1 MANELKITDVVD
13 QKAITQLQNLKK
25 EIDESYNSYKNFIEL
40 LAKGMQDKPA
50 SFQDLSNKSAN
61 YNKVLN
67 ELITTQNKLADLQ
80 KEHETLLQR
89 IAQQTK
95 ENVAQILAEA
105 RANDLNAAAELKA
118 QKAKTEELKQQ
129 KLINQERKKTKY
141 TIEEGIAA
149 LNMEVKTMK
158 DAEEQN
164 KILRSARKQLDLT
177 TEEGR
182 KTVERFNS
190 VIDRNTK
197 FLKTNSDQLVQAKM
211 NVGRYKQ
218 DIQSAASEILKGN
231 ISLKNLGNLAKSTGG
246 LLRSSMGAGLSEVR
260 VGVGSMIKGMVGAQA
275 VIAGIQKMIGLF
287 KSGVNSIIDFEAAN
301 SKLAAILGTTSKN
314 IKELTADAQRLG
326 AATKYTASEA
336 TNLQI
341 ELAKLGFTRKEIL
354 QSTEGILKFAQ
365 ATGADLPESAALA
378 GAALRMFDADTKET
392 DRYVSAM
399 AVSTTKSA
407 LSFSYLATALPI
419 VGPVAKAFN
428 FTIED
433 TLALVGK
440 LADAGFDASSA
451 ATATRNIFL
460 NLSDSGGKLAKAL
473 GKPVRTLPE
482 LIDGLK
488 SLKEKGVDLNTTL
501 ELTDK
506 RSVAAFNAFLT
517 AADKIL
523 PLREQITGVESELDD
538 MAKTMGD
545 NVQGAIAGLSSAW
558 EALALS
564 FSNSK
569 GWMKEVV
576 DWLANRVREIAD
588 SIKDIDDRLSGI
600 SNTSVKQGEDTYDT
614 HLLELKVTYN
624 KRMKELMDAGDTQEQ
639 ASLKAMKEISSQ
651 KVEISETELK
661 QLENLRSKTLEQGRK
676 YEKESEF
683 SWKKF
688 LGLGDNGL
696 RNTKDIDDAMN
707 KMIEFQN
714 QYQIFQYNISKK
726 EARNSAIDDFL
737 KGLQESTEKATNNT
751 KELTDKEKRELE
763 KAAREKQKIKETYQE
778 SELALMDEGLEKE
791 LAKIRLNYTKR
802 IAAVKGNTQEEIKTR
817 ENLAVAMEDELSE
830 KIYTYNQNKEKVN
843 LQNRL
848 EALSTNSKEELDQRL
863 SIQLQVNEILRDAE
877 VKAAKKSG
885 EDVEAVNKKYDK
897 KASDIA
903 VKNALERIGLIEK
916 NTKKETNIVQNS
928 AEDQLRALELQY
940 RKGEINEKEY
950 RQKTYEITRDSIK
963 AQLQLLEAQ
972 LKAELAALDPAD
984 TKSDALKEKIEKV
997 KAEIKKLNNEI
1008 EDLAYD
1014 KEKSDR
1020 QDWADRFID
1029 AMSNM
1034 RDKTEEYLGE
1044 TASLFSSFYNVI
1056 GILTEQF
1063 AKTGD
1068 FSLSKWWEDLDPTE
1082 RASVILQAYGELF
1095 NGITSIVTSAFDAR
1109 IEQIEEEKEKNE
1121 EAGEEEKER
1130 IESLV
1135 ESGVITKE
1143 EGEAKKRAADQATAD
1158 KNKELEKQKAE
1169 LEQKQAKWQ
1178 KANSIVQTTIAT
1190 SLAIMQAFAQAGP
1203 IAGPILAAVIAAMGA
1218 AQVAIIASQPIP
1230 KYAKG
1235 TKDHPGGLAIVGDGG
1250 RQEVIETDN
1259 GAYITPSVPTLVDI
1273 PKRARVIPN
1282 LVDYRKMSLH
1292 SDALMLDRQRRS
1304 NDGDPVIVNVNNDY
1318 RRLERNTEAT
1328 NEGIAKLN
1336 RTFRKMAKA
1345 SEYHRLANR
1354 I

>member
-25 EIDESYNSYKNFIEL
+25 EIDESYTSYKNFIEL
-40 LAKGMQDKPA
+40 LAKGMQNKPA

-80 KEHETLLQR
+80 KEHETLLKR
-89 IAQQTK
+89 ITQQTK

-105 RANDLNAAAELKA
+105 RANEINAAAELKL
-118 QKAKTEELKQQ
+118 QKAKTEEEKRQ

-177 TEEGR
+177 TEDGR

-190 VIDRNTK
+190 VIDRNTT
-197 FLKTNSDQLVQAKM
+197 FLKKNSDQLVQAKM

-231 ISLKNLGNLAKSTGG
+231 ISLKNMGNLAKSTGG
-246 LLRSSMGAGLSEVR
+246 LLKSSMGVGLTEVR

-275 VIAGIQKMIGLF
+275 VISGFQKLIGLF
-287 KSGVNSIIDFEAAN
+287 KSGVQSIVDFEAAN
-301 SKLAAILGTTSKN
+301 SKLAAILGTTSNN
-314 IKELTADAQRLG
+314 IKDMTADARRLG
-326 AATKYTASEA
+326 AATKYTAAEA

-341 ELAKLGFTRKEIL
+341 ELAKLGFSRKEIL

-365 ATGADLPESAALA
+365 ATGADLPEAAALA
-378 GAALRMFDADTKET
+378 GAALRMFDAET
-392 DRYVSAM
+392 RETERYVSAM
-399 AVSTTKSA
+399 AVATTKSA
-407 LSFSYLATALPI
+407 LSFSYLQTAMPI

-428 FTIED
+428 FQIED
-433 TLALVGK
+433 TLALLGK
-440 LADAGFDASSA
+440 LADAGFDASMS
-451 ATATRNIFL
+451 ATATRNILL
-460 NLSDSGGKLAKAL
+460 NLADGSGKLAKAL
-473 GKPVRTLPE
+473 GGPVNTLPE
-482 LIDGLK
+482 LVAGLK
-488 SLKEKGVDLNTTL
+488 KLKEQGVDLNTTL

-517 AADKIL
+517 AADKIV
-523 PLREQITGVESELDD
+523 PLREQITGVTGELND
-538 MAKTMGD
+538 MANTMGD

-558 EALALS
+558 ESLALS

-569 GWMKEVV
+569 GWMRDVV
-576 DWLANRVREIAD
+576 DWLANRIRSIAN
-588 SIKDIDDRLSGI
+588 SIQDVDDRISDI
-600 SNTSVKQGEDTYDT
+600 SNTSSRQGE
-614 HLLELKVTYN
+614 ETYN
-624 KRMKELMDAGDTQEQ
+624 TQLIELRTSYNNRVKKLMEEGETQEE
-639 ASLKAMKEISSQ
+639 ASLKAMREISYQRVSVTQ
-651 KVEISETELK
+651 TELDK
-661 QLENLRSKTLEQGRK
+661 LEDLKNKIK
-676 YEKESEF
+676 KASEEYDKITGF
-683 SWKKF
+683 SWKKL
-688 LGLGDNGL
+688 LGVGDNGL
-696 RNTKDIDDAMN
+696 RNTKEADEVMN

-714 QYQIFQYNISKK
+714 QYQILQYTISKK
-726 EARNSAIDDFL
+726 EARGSAVDDFL
-737 KGLQESTEKATNNT
+737 EEAKISTEKAANYV
-751 KELTDKEKRELE
+751 KELTDKELKELE
-763 KAAREKQKIKETYQE
+763 KQRKERLRIQQEYQQ
-778 SELALMDEGLEKE
+778 SELDLMDEGLGKE

-848 EALSTNSKEELDQRL
+848 EALSTNSKDELDQRL

-916 NTKKETNIVQNS
+916 NTKKETNIVQSS
-928 AEDQLRALELQY
+928 AEDQLRAVELQY
-940 RKGEINEKEY
+940 RKGEINEKKY
-950 RQKTYEITRDSIK
+950 RQKTYEITRDSIL

-984 TKSDALKEKIEKV
+984 TKADTIREKIEKV
-997 KAEIKKLNNEI
+997 KKEIQALNGELVSL
-1008 EDLAYD
+1008 DLG
-1014 KEKSDR
+1014 KEEKDR
-1020 QDWADRFID
+1020 QDWADKFID
-1029 AMSNM
+1029 VMSNM

-1044 TASLFSSFYNVI
+1044 TASIFSSFYNVI
-1056 GILTEQF
+1056 GILTKQF
-1063 AKTGD
+1063 AETGN

-1095 NGITSIVTSAFDAR
+1095 NGITSMVTSAFDAR
-1109 IEQIEEEKEKNE
+1109 IEQIEEEQEKNE

-1130 IESLV
+1130 IENLV

-1143 EGEAKKRAADQATAD
+1143 EGEARKRAAEVRTKQKHD
-1158 KNKELEKQKAE
+1158 ELEKQKAE
-1169 LEQKQAKWQ
+1169 LEQRQAKWQ

-1218 AQVAIIASQPIP
+1218 AQIAIIAAQPVP

-1292 SDALMLDRQRRS
+1292 SDALMLDKQRRG

-1318 RRLERNTEAT
+1318 TRLERKFDDLYGESRKT
-1328 NEGIAKLN
+1328 N
-1336 RTFRKMAKA
+1336 RTLRKISRA
-1345 SEYHRLANR
+1345 SDMRSILRRL
-1354 I
+1354 

>member
-67 ELITTQNKLADLQ
+67 ELISTQNKLADLQ

-177 TEEGR
+177 TEDGR

-190 VIDRNTK
+190 VIDRNTT
-197 FLKTNSDQLVQAKM
+197 FLKKNSDQLVQAKM

-231 ISLKNLGNLAKSTGG
+231 ISLKNMGNLAKSTGG
-246 LLRSSMGAGLSEVR
+246 LLKSSMGVGLTEVR

-275 VIAGIQKMIGLF
+275 VISGFQKLIGLF
-287 KSGVNSIIDFEAAN
+287 KSGVQSIVDFEAAN
-301 SKLAAILGTTSKN
+301 SKLAAILGTTSNN
-314 IKELTADAQRLG
+314 IKDMTADARRLG
-326 AATKYTASEA
+326 AATKYTAAEA

-341 ELAKLGFTRKEIL
+341 ELAKLGFSRKEIL

-365 ATGADLPESAALA
+365 ATGADLPEAAALA
-378 GAALRMFDADTKET
+378 GAALRMFDAET
-392 DRYVSAM
+392 RETERYVSAM
-399 AVSTTKSA
+399 AVATTKSA
-407 LSFSYLATALPI
+407 LSFSYLQTAMPI

-428 FTIED
+428 FQIED
-433 TLALVGK
+433 TLALLGK
-440 LADAGFDASSA
+440 LADAGFDASMS
-451 ATATRNIFL
+451 ATATRNILL
-460 NLSDSGGKLAKAL
+460 NLADGSGKLAKAL
-473 GKPVRTLPE
+473 GGPVNTLPE
-482 LIDGLK
+482 LVAGLK
-488 SLKEKGVDLNTTL
+488 KLKEQGVDLNTTL

-517 AADKIL
+517 AADKIV
-523 PLREQITGVESELDD
+523 PLREQITGVTGELND
-538 MAKTMGD
+538 MANTMGD

-558 EALALS
+558 ESLALS

-569 GWMKEVV
+569 GWMRDVV
-576 DWLANRVREIAD
+576 DWLANRIRSIAN
-588 SIKDIDDRLSGI
+588 SIQDVDDRISDI
-600 SNTSVKQGEDTYDT
+600 SNTSSRQGE
-614 HLLELKVTYN
+614 ETYN
-624 KRMKELMDAGDTQEQ
+624 TQLIELRTSYNNRVKKLMEEGETQEE
-639 ASLKAMKEISSQ
+639 ASLKAMREISYQRVSVTQ
-651 KVEISETELK
+651 TELDK
-661 QLENLRSKTLEQGRK
+661 LEDLKNKIK
-676 YEKESEF
+676 KASEEYDKITGF
-683 SWKKF
+683 SWKKL
-688 LGLGDNGL
+688 LGVGDNGL
-696 RNTKDIDDAMN
+696 RNTKEADEVMN

-714 QYQIFQYNISKK
+714 QYQILQYTISKK
-726 EARNSAIDDFL
+726 EARGSAVDDFL
-737 KGLQESTEKATNNT
+737 EEAKISTEKAANYV
-751 KELTDKEKRELE
+751 KELTDKELKELE
-763 KAAREKQKIKETYQE
+763 KQRKERLRIQQEYQQ
-778 SELALMDEGLEKE
+778 SELDLMDEGLGKE

-863 SIQLQVNEILRDAE
+863 STQLQVNEILRDAE

-928 AEDQLRALELQY
+928 AEDQLRAVELQY

-950 RQKTYEITRDSIK
+950 RQKTYEITRDSIL

-972 LKAELAALDPAD
+972 LKAELAALGPAD
-984 TKSDALKEKIEKV
+984 TKADAIREKIE
-997 KAEIKKLNNEI
+997 
-1008 EDLAYD
+1008 
-1014 KEKSDR
+1014 
-1020 QDWADRFID
+1020 
-1029 AMSNM
+1029 
-1034 RDKTEEYLGE
+1034 
-1044 TASLFSSFYNVI
+1044 
-1056 GILTEQF
+1056 
-1063 AKTGD
+1063 
-1068 FSLSKWWEDLDPTE
+1068 
-1082 RASVILQAYGELF
+1082 
-1095 NGITSIVTSAFDAR
+1095 
-1109 IEQIEEEKEKNE
+1109 
-1121 EAGEEEKER
+1121 
-1130 IESLV
+1130 
-1135 ESGVITKE
+1135 
-1143 EGEAKKRAADQATAD
+1143 
-1158 KNKELEKQKAE
+1158 
-1169 LEQKQAKWQ
+1169 
-1178 KANSIVQTTIAT
+1178 
-1190 SLAIMQAFAQAGP
+1190 
-1203 IAGPILAAVIAAMGA
+1203 
-1218 AQVAIIASQPIP
+1218 
-1230 KYAKG
+1230 
-1235 TKDHPGGLAIVGDGG
+1235 
-1250 RQEVIETDN
+1250 
-1259 GAYITPSVPTLVDI
+1259 
-1273 PKRARVIPN
+1273 
-1282 LVDYRKMSLH
+1282 
-1292 SDALMLDRQRRS
+1292 
-1304 NDGDPVIVNVNNDY
+1304 
-1318 RRLERNTEAT
+1318 
-1328 NEGIAKLN
+1328 
-1336 RTFRKMAKA
+1336 
-1345 SEYHRLANR
+1345 
-1354 I
+1354 